1 MLVFQPLQS
10 LSQNLNIT
18 DIEPT
23 DCSRRGDWG
32 ENIILYLPA
41 MTFLNL
47 SLKQAV
53 QHLGG
58 HMETDAGQT
67 FTVLQDAN
75 SCLSGFYWFYWLYGF
90 LLEHRSYNE
99 SHTNRGR
106 IYHGCSWT
114 RQGLQKVSKR
124 KQEAAKKKWTSLV
137 QQLALL
143 FETKKSTIQDSNWL
157 KLRAIARAPII
168 AGRGQRS
175 P

>member
-1 MLVFQPLQS
+1 
-10 LSQNLNIT
+10 
-18 DIEPT
+18 
-23 DCSRRGDWG
+23 
-32 ENIILYLPA
+32 

-47 SLKQAV
+47 PLKQPV

-58 HMETDAGQT
+58 HMETNTGQT
-67 FTVLQDAN
+67 FTVFQDAN
-75 SCLSGFYWFYWLYGF
+75 CCLSGFYWFYWLYGF

-99 SHTNRGR
+99 WTNRGR
-106 IYHGCSWT
+106 IYQDHSWT

-143 FETKKSTIQDSNWL
+143 FEIKKSTIQDSNWL

-175 P
+175 L